1 MDNTT
6 FNQALMFGMQDHHNN
21 RGILFKVRQNNNIS
35 HHLYLSAKWQ
45 SWIRTN
51 LNPKSKLGIEN

>member
-1 MDNTT
+1 
-6 FNQALMFGMQDHHNN
+6 MFGMQDHHNN